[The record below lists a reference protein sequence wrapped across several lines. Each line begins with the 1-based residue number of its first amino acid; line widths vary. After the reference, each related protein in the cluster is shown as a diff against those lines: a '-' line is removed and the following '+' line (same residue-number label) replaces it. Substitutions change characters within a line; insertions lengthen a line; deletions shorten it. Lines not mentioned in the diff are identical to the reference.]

1 MRSLSVSSASSLTP
15 LRPAALNGR
24 RSESKN
30 GLGGFADQAF
40 GVRTAASTAIAYSG
54 ILRGSAMAKPSAS
67 DVMVDRVAGAAN
79 VYVVRQEDNQV
90 GLGQLASLVSISREA
105 GPVSRVLLM
114 T

>member
-1 MRSLSVSSASSLTP
+1 
-15 LRPAALNGR
+15 
-24 RSESKN
+24 
-30 GLGGFADQAF
+30 
-40 GVRTAASTAIAYSG
+40 
-54 ILRGSAMAKPSAS
+54 MAKPSAS
-67 DVMVDRVAGAAN
+67 DVMVDRVASAAN